1 VGHARK
7 CLCPKQSSPGTV
19 KGGRSGGFK
28 TPIAI
33 EFLEIVMSHERTVP
47 DRLRIDQAFKSLRFD
62 RTYSAA
68 KPLAGPGMALSRRSV
83 AANSPA
89 QLSGGACARHVRKT
103 ASSRRETR
111 DDHPTSGADIP
122 CLMWGRACR
131 IVQASRIRPPW
142 RVIGARCE
150 PFERDSCL
158 IDQATEECAELTV
171 MLCPILRQKI
181 VSHDRWPQCPA
192 GKILGGGHVNV
203 PIRPPPPTKRST
215 KLIS

>member
-1 VGHARK
+1 MAKRGSCSKMPVSEAVE
-7 CLCPKQSSPGTV
+7 PGDGQT
-19 KGGRSGGFK
+19 GGRSGGFK

-33 EFLEIVMSHERTVP
+33 GFLEIVMSHERTVP
-47 DRLRIDQAFKSLRFD
+47 DRLPMDLAFKSLLID
-62 RTYSAA
+62 RSYGAA
-68 KPLAGPGMALSRRSV
+68 EPLAGPGMASSRRSV

-89 QLSGGACARHVRKT
+89 QLSGGACARKT

-122 CLMWGRACR
+122 CLMWGRSCR

-181 VSHDRWPQCPA
+181 VSHNRWPQCPA
-192 GKILGGGHVNV
+192 GKSLAVAMQMYRYGRRRQRNA
-203 PIRPPPPTKRST
+203 RRS
-215 KLIS
+215 